1 MYNKHVIKI
10 RGNYSMNSTFDTI
23 IACVGFI
30 LSFYGMFATILLFT
44 TLTKV
49 IMLVGLALMGVA
61 LAHDSYLEKERRKK
75 VKLSSCAYDR

>member
-1 MYNKHVIKI
+1 
-10 RGNYSMNSTFDTI
+10 MNSTFDTI

-30 LSFYGMFATILLFT
+30 LSFYGMIATILLFT

-49 IMLVGLALMGVA
+49 TMLVGLMLMGVA

-75 VKLSSCAYDR
+75 VKLSSYTYDR

>member
-1 MYNKHVIKI
+1 
-10 RGNYSMNSTFDTI
+10 MNSTFDTI

-49 IMLVGLALMGVA
+49 IMIMGLVLMGVA
-61 LAHDSYLEKERRKK
+61 LVHDSYLEKERRKK
-75 VKLSSCAYDR
+75 VKLSSYTYDR

>member
-1 MYNKHVIKI
+1 
-10 RGNYSMNSTFDTI
+10 MNSTFDTI

-49 IMLVGLALMGVA
+49 TMIVGLALMGVA
-61 LAHDSYLEKERRKK
+61 LVHDSYLEKERRKK
-75 VKLSSCAYDR
+75 VKLSSYTYDR

>member
-1 MYNKHVIKI
+1 
-10 RGNYSMNSTFDTI
+10 MNSTFDTI
-23 IACVGFI
+23 IACVGFV

-49 IMLVGLALMGVA
+49 IMIVGLVLMGVA

-75 VKLSSCAYDR
+75 VKLSSYTYDR

>member
-1 MYNKHVIKI
+1 
-10 RGNYSMNSTFDTI
+10 MNSTFDTI

-49 IMLVGLALMGVA
+49 TMIVDIKQKRNALV
-61 LAHDSYLEKERRKK
+61 HDSYLEKERRKK

>member
-1 MYNKHVIKI
+1 
-10 RGNYSMNSTFDTI
+10 MNSTFDTI

-49 IMLVGLALMGVA
+49 TMIVGLVLMGVA
-61 LAHDSYLEKERRKK
+61 LVHDDYLRKERRKK
-75 VKLSSCAYDR
+75 ANISSYTYDR

>member
-1 MYNKHVIKI
+1 
-10 RGNYSMNSTFDTI
+10 MNSTFDTI
-23 IACVGFI
+23 IAGVGFI

-49 IMLVGLALMGVA
+49 IMLVGLVLMGVA

>member
-1 MYNKHVIKI
+1 
-10 RGNYSMNSTFDTI
+10 MNSTFDTI

-49 IMLVGLALMGVA
+49 IMIMGLVLMGVA
-61 LAHDSYLEKERRKK
+61 LVHDSYLEKERRKK

>member
-1 MYNKHVIKI
+1 
-10 RGNYSMNSTFDTI
+10 MNSTFDTI

-49 IMLVGLALMGVA
+49 TMIVGLVLMGVA
-61 LAHDSYLEKERRKK
+61 LVHDSYLEKERRKK
-75 VKLSSCAYDR
+75 ASLPSYTYNR

>member
-1 MYNKHVIKI
+1 
-10 RGNYSMNSTFDTI
+10 MNSTFDTI

-49 IMLVGLALMGVA
+49 IMLVGLVLMGVA
-61 LAHDSYLEKERRKK
+61 LVHDSYLEKERRKK
-75 VKLSSCAYDR
+75 VKLSSYTYDR

>member
-1 MYNKHVIKI
+1 
-10 RGNYSMNSTFDTI
+10 MNSTFDTI

-75 VKLSSCAYDR
+75 VKLSSYTYDR

>member
-1 MYNKHVIKI
+1 
-10 RGNYSMNSTFDTI
+10 MNSTFDTI

-49 IMLVGLALMGVA
+49 TMIVGLVLMGVA
-61 LAHDSYLEKERRKK
+61 LVHDSYLEKERRKK
-75 VKLSSCAYDR
+75 ANIPSYTYDR

>member
-1 MYNKHVIKI
+1 
-10 RGNYSMNSTFDTI
+10 MNSTFDTI
-23 IACVGFI
+23 IACVGFV

-49 IMLVGLALMGVA
+49 TMIVGLVLMGVA

-75 VKLSSCAYDR
+75 ANIPSYTYDR

>member
-1 MYNKHVIKI
+1 
-10 RGNYSMNSTFDTI
+10 MNSTFDTI

-49 IMLVGLALMGVA
+49 TMIVGLVLMGVT
-61 LAHDSYLEKERRKK
+61 LVHDDYLGKKRRKK
-75 VKLSSCAYDR
+75 ANIPSYTYDR

>member
-1 MYNKHVIKI
+1 
-10 RGNYSMNSTFDTI
+10 MNSTFDTI

-49 IMLVGLALMGVA
+49 TMIVGLVLMGAA

-75 VKLSSCAYDR
+75 AKLSSYTYDR